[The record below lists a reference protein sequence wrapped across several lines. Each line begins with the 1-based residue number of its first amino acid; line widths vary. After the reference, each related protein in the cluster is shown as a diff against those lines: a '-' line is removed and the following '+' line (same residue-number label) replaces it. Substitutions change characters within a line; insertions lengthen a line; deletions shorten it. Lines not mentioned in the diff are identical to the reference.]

1 MNDIKP
7 AAGSADMDTY
17 SCVTHRVFSRP
28 KVPQTQRERTSD
40 SENSVRDAEH
50 KVDLF
55 YNDREENNYCKFN

>member
-7 AAGSADMDTY
+7 AADGADMDAD

-28 KVPQTQRERTSD
+28 KVPQTQKRKNFRFGELRQ
-40 SENSVRDAEH
+40 RC

-55 YNDREENNYCKFN
+55 YNDGEGNNYCKFN